1 MTVKVTTNFNF
12 TLKVKEK
19 LQNIEFKFGRA
30 LEDIRSRLEI
40 DADAGKDIEGTQF
53 VKYSDK
59 YSAWRKKEGYQTS
72 PPNLTISGTMLS
84 SMRTDIR
91 KEGANIVGRI
101 TVNDDSKKVEGIL
114 KKRKFFGLSDKR
126 LAELKK
132 KIGAT

>member
-72 PPNLTISGTMLS
+72 PPNLTIEGTMLS

-91 KEGANIVGRI
+91 KEGANVVGRI

-114 KKRKFFGLSDKR
+114 KKRKFFGLSKER